1 MYRVLFLL
9 WCALLLSGCKTE
21 KLKEPA
27 ATGGEK
33 PHAGFFLI
41 DGKVNVGVVA
51 NSVVS
56 VHPISNGQIDF
67 QTNAGTVSTDNKG
80 EFTISIDN
88 RYKGI
93 PAVIRAT
100 ISSDVSFVTCT
111 LPDGCTDNILFGN
124 R

>member
-1 MYRVLFLL
+1 
-9 WCALLLSGCKTE
+9 
-21 KLKEPA
+21 
-27 ATGGEK
+27 
-33 PHAGFFLI
+33 
-41 DGKVNVGVVA
+41 NVGVVA
-51 NSVVS
+51 NRVVS

-124 R
+124 RGNVEGFDLFLAVSSLHDGRLYNISLFSHAAYA